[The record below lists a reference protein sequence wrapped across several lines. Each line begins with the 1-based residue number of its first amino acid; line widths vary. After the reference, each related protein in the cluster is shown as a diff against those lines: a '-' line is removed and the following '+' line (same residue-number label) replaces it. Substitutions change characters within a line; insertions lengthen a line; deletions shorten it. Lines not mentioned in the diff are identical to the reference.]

1 MFGLVSE
8 EGEDLENYVGEDNE
22 NDIFHA
28 QSEAD
33 KRIMFKHWILN
44 LDVYGSFEPL
54 NPQCYDIQMAR
65 SAAFTKLVTMRTR
78 LRKMIE
84 FWEDLSEESG
94 KLMHKLLAQV
104 ELIDFYLNKIE
115 FYFSKKQHEDA
126 VFNGENPDEKTDKE
140 SIISDENNQM
150 TTISEEDPDLETNE
164 AGTRQNSA

>member
-1 MFGLVSE
+1 MFHS
-8 EGEDLENYVGEDNE
+8 N
-22 NDIFHA
+22 
-28 QSEAD
+28 SEAD
-33 KRIMFKHWILN
+33 KRVLFKHWILN

-94 KLMHKLLAQV
+94 KLMHKLMAQV

-115 FYFSKKQHEDA
+115 YYFSKKQHEDA
-126 VFNGENPDEKTDKE
+126 ILNPEREDEKLSEVDNQ
-140 SIISDENNQM
+140 SIMTGEENQM
-150 TTISEEDPDLETNE
+150 TTISEEGDGADLETNE
-164 AGTRQNSA
+164 AGTRQNSAQKTKKRA